1 MKDQKEDNLNSHKE
15 DRGNSNTISTSNT
28 RKITATIKKR
38 KENGIRCEDIGS
50 NPHSNGEVFSRSQ

>member
-28 RKITATIKKR
+28 RKITATIKNR
-38 KENGIRCEDIGS
+38 KENGIRFEDIGS